1 VRVEA
6 ATVVV
11 SGSGTVAVAPPSRA
25 GALAVTEHLEAEP
38 VAVEIRSGAEAPERR
53 EPRARRAA
61 DSSPGG
67 GSASARGRSRS
78 SSSPSPERRAPA
90 SAPVERRA
98 RSKEPVREAGFG
110 ELSIDAE
117 PWAYVSIG
125 GKALGPTPL
134 AHVRLAAGQHRLL
147 LENPDAA
154 VSRTVPVTIRADER
168 TVLRVRL
175 ADGKLVRP

>member
-1 VRVEA
+1 M
-6 ATVVV
+6 
-11 SGSGTVAVAPPSRA
+11 
-25 GALAVTEHLEAEP
+25 
-38 VAVEIRSGAEAPERR
+38 
-53 EPRARRAA
+53 
-61 DSSPGG
+61 
-67 GSASARGRSRS
+67 
-78 SSSPSPERRAPA
+78 
-90 SAPVERRA
+90 
-98 RSKEPVREAGFG
+98 REAGFG